1 MPSSLTTLPSP
12 GNIQI
17 SQLCPQEQQLWLLWL
32 AITVWL
38 AAVLTAVAAAAGSE
52 GSNTGL
58 GIDYKVRRAEDCLAP
73 GDVIFV

>member
-1 MPSSLTTLPSP
+1 MWP
-12 GNIQI
+12 GAAAVATMACCQ
-17 SQLCPQEQQLWLLWL
+17 C
-32 AITVWL
+32 AIT
-38 AAVLTAVAAAAGSE
+38 VLTAVAAAGGTE